1 MWTKMSSSIDRHQFN
16 YPIMK
21 KLFPILLLLSLPQ
34 VHFAQADAAA
44 EARVLQLHHD
54 KFRWMTMAQLDSL
67 GLVLDDRV
75 RYIHSNGWVESR
87 TEVLENLR
95 SKKLS
100 YQAVTVEEAQA
111 RAYEK
116 SVVVVGKGKF
126 QVALDGKPLEINLLY
141 TEVYVRHKKRWK
153 LVSRHACKIQ

>member
-1 MWTKMSSSIDRHQFN
+1 
-16 YPIMK
+16 MK

-111 RAYEK
+111 RAYGK

>member
-1 MWTKMSSSIDRHQFN
+1 MSSSIDRHQFN
-16 YPIMK
+16 YQIMK

>member
-1 MWTKMSSSIDRHQFN
+1 MSSSIDRHQFN